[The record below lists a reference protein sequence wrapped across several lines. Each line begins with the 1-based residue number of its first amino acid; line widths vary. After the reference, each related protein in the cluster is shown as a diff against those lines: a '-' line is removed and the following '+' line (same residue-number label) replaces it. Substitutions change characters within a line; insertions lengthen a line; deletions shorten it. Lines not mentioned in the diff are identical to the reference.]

1 MTTAASINAS
11 PSVTAGL
18 DVRTVS
24 TVTATALAVADM
36 IGIGVFTSLGF
47 QVASIPSA
55 FAVLMLWIVGGIA
68 ALCGALAYAELAAA
82 FPRSGGEYNFL
93 SRIYHPAIGFLAGWI
108 SATLGF
114 SAPIALAAMAFGE
127 YFKGL
132 VPGAPPLLLGLAV
145 VWVVTFV
152 HLKGITHS
160 SKFQNISTIVKG
172 ALILALIVAG
182 LAYGVPEQI
191 SFAPAASDLSYI
203 ASAPFAVSLVFVMY
217 AYSGWNAA
225 TYIAGEIR
233 EPAVSLPRSIIA
245 ATLIVITSYVA
256 LNAVFL
262 YTTPISAMAGQLDVA
277 LIAGKHIFGNV
288 GGTIVGGLI
297 CIGLI
302 SSISAM
308 TWIGPRVTMAMGKDH
323 ALFRKLSVTT
333 KDGVPTYAILL
344 QLVIVSLLLMT
355 QSFEAVLDT
364 IQFSLTL
371 CSFLAVVGVIVL
383 RWKEPG
389 LPRPYRTWGYPITP
403 LVFLGVTAF
412 MMYHL
417 VVERPLQSLA
427 GLAIMLTGLAVYA
440 YSQRRPM
447 LGQDLNRTQH
457 G

>member
-1 MTTAASINAS
+1 MPAPSSIA
-11 PSVTAGL
+11 PRI
-18 DVRTVS
+18 DIRTVS

-47 QVASIPSA
+47 QVASIPSV
-55 FAVLMLWIVGGIA
+55 FPVLLLWIVGGVA

-93 SRIYHPAIGFLAGWI
+93 SRIYHPAVGFLAGWI

-114 SAPIALAAMAFGE
+114 SAPIALAAMAFGV
-127 YFKGL
+127 YFKAII
-132 VPGAPPLLLGLAV
+132 PDISPLFLGLAV
-145 VWVVTFV
+145 VWIVTAV
-152 HLKGITHS
+152 HLSGIKHS
-160 SKFQNISTIVKG
+160 STFQNISTIVKG
-172 ALILALIVAG
+172 ALILALIIAG
-182 LAYGVPEQI
+182 LAYGTPQPV
-191 SFAPAASDLSYI
+191 SFAPSAADMDYI

-233 EPAVSLPRSIIA
+233 DPSVSLPRSIVA

-277 LIAGKHIFGNV
+277 LVAGKHIFGEF
-288 GGTIVGGLI
+288 GGRIVGGLI

-323 ALFRKLSVTT
+323 AMLRALSRTT
-333 KDGVPTYAILL
+333 SDGVPRTAILL
-344 QLVIVSLLLMT
+344 QLGIVTLLLMT
-355 QSFEAVLDT
+355 QSFEAILDT

-371 CSFLAVVGVIVL
+371 CSFLAVLGVIVL
-383 RWKEPG
+383 RWTSPD

-403 LVFLGVTAF
+403 LIFLGVTAF
-412 MMYHL
+412 MMYYL

-440 YSQRRPM
+440 FAQQRSLSDVRP
-447 LGQDLNRTQH
+447 
-457 G
+457 

>member
-1 MTTAASINAS
+1 MTTAASISAP
-11 PSVTAGL
+11 PSVAPGL

-55 FAVLMLWIVGGIA
+55 FSVLMLWIVGGIA

-93 SRIYHPAIGFLAGWI
+93 SRIYHPALGFLAGWI

-132 VPGAPPLLLGLAV
+132 VPGSSPLFLGLAV
-145 VWVVTFV
+145 VWILTFV
-152 HLKGITHS
+152 HLTGIKHS
-160 SKFQNISTIVKG
+160 SKFQNVSTFIKG
-172 ALILALIVAG
+172 GLILALIVAG
-182 LAYGVPEQI
+182 LAYGVPQPI
-191 SFAPAASDLSYI
+191 SFMPSESDIGYI

-245 ATLIVITSYVA
+245 ATVIVIACYVA

-277 LIAGKHIFGNV
+277 LIAGKHIFGEV
-288 GGTIVGGLI
+288 GGTIVGALI

-302 SSISAM
+302 SSVSAM

-323 ALFRKLSVTT
+323 VLFRPLSLTS
-333 KDGVPTYAILL
+333 KNGVPTYAILL
-344 QLVIVSLLLMT
+344 QLAIVSLLLMT

-371 CSFLAVVGVIVL
+371 CSFLAVLGVIVL
-383 RWKEPG
+383 RWKEPR
-389 LPRPYRTWGYPITP
+389 LSRPYRTWGYPLTP
-403 LVFLGVTAF
+403 FVFLGVTAF

-427 GLAIMLTGLAVYA
+427 GVAIMLAGLAVYA
-440 YSQRRPM
+440 YSQNRLM
-447 LGQDLNRTQH
+447 AGDDLNRTQH

>member
-1 MTTAASINAS
+1 VAH
-11 PSVTAGL
+11 GL

-36 IGIGVFTSLGF
+36 VGIGVFTSLGF
-47 QVASIPSA
+47 QVMDIPSA
-55 FAVLMLWIVGGIA
+55 FPVLMLWIVGGVA
-68 ALCGALAYAELAAA
+68 ALCGALAYAELSAA

-93 SRIYHPAIGFLAGWI
+93 SRIYHPAVGFLAGWI
-108 SATLGF
+108 SATVGF
-114 SAPIALAAMAFGE
+114 AAPIALAAMAFGE
-127 YFKGL
+127 YFKGV

-145 VWVVTFV
+145 TWGVTLV
-152 HLKGITHS
+152 HLSGIRHS
-160 SKFQNISTIVKG
+160 SKFQNVSTIIKG
-172 ALILALIVAG
+172 ALIVALILAG
-182 LAYGVPEQI
+182 LACGSPQPI
-191 SFAPAASDLSYI
+191 SFAPSASDISFI

-245 ATLIVITSYVA
+245 ATLIVIALYVA

-277 LIAGKHIFGNV
+277 LVAGKHIFGDF
-288 GGTIVGGLI
+288 GGRIVGALI

-308 TWIGPRVTMAMGKDH
+308 TWIGPRVTMAMGKDYPLL
-323 ALFRKLSVTT
+323 APLARTT
-333 KDGVPTYAILL
+333 SEGVPTTAVLL
-344 QLVIVSLLLMT
+344 QLAIVSLLLMT

-371 CSFLAVVGVIVL
+371 CSFLAVLGVIVL
-383 RWKEPG
+383 RWTAPN
-389 LPRPYRTWGYPITP
+389 LARPYRTWGYPLTP
-403 LVFLGVTAF
+403 LVFLAVTGF

-417 VVERPLQSLA
+417 IAERPLQSLF
-427 GLAIMLTGLAVYA
+427 GVAIMLVGLTVYA
-440 YSQRRPM
+440 FSQAR
-447 LGQDLNRTQH
+447 LGH
-457 G
+457 GGDFSRINHD